1 MREYEMVKK
10 SVTAVTLLAVLVLVF
25 ALPGCGEKET
35 TSDSTE
41 GRPERVTAYEA
52 VQYAGPKADKWQSEN
67 WVIQVREGDPDGLGR
82 DGKSRI
88 WTVYFF
94 SPTPEENS
102 QMQVMYNRGNVWPSA
117 PGKNKGGDD
126 GRETYKK
133 SKAPDFR
140 VDSPEAY
147 NVGVRNGG
155 GDYKD
160 AHSDTKVG
168 AVLRCKADYDAVGDK
183 MPAPKYKWIWEVTF
197 REPSQA
203 SEALI
208 VMVDGMN
215 GDFIT
220 KEAVKPAQ

>member
-1 MREYEMVKK
+1 MLKK
-10 SVTAVTLLAVLVLVF
+10 SVVVVVVLAVLALVF
-25 ALPGCGEKET
+25 TLPGCGKKET

-41 GRPERVTAYEA
+41 GRPEKVTAYEA
-52 VQYAGPKADKWQSEN
+52 VQYTRPKADKWQSEN
-67 WVIQVREGDPDGLGR
+67 WVIQVREGDPGGLGR
-82 DGKSRI
+82 DGKARI

-117 PGKNKGGDD
+117 PGKNKGGDE

-133 SKAPDFR
+133 TRPPDFR

-147 NVGVRNGG
+147 NAGVRNGG
-155 GDYKD
+155 GEFMD
-160 AHSDTKVG
+160 AHADTKVG
-168 AVLRCKADYDAVGDK
+168 AVLRCKADYDSVGDK

-197 REPSQA
+197 GEPAQA
-203 SEALI
+203 SEALR

-220 KEAVKPAQ
+220 KENVKPAQ